1 MLLFHKDFGKRERF
15 GGYYLWKKVKKIIM
29 AAKAMENMTGRKEKL
44 SEFER
49 KKAQKELQKL
59 SELLK

>member
-1 MLLFHKDFGKRERF
+1 MEKS
-15 GGYYLWKKVKKIIM
+15 KKNYIEKIM
-29 AAKAMENMTGRKEKL
+29 AAKAMENMIGRKEKL

>member
-1 MLLFHKDFGKRERF
+1 M
-15 GGYYLWKKVKKIIM
+15 KKIENNYIEEIM
-29 AAKAMENMTGRKEKL
+29 AAKAMENITGREEKL

-59 SELLK
+59 AESLK

>member
-1 MLLFHKDFGKRERF
+1 MEKS
-15 GGYYLWKKVKKIIM
+15 KKNYIEKIM

-59 SELLK
+59 SELLKINGGLLCFPENRF

>member
-1 MLLFHKDFGKRERF
+1 MEKS
-15 GGYYLWKKVKKIIM
+15 KKNYIEKIM
-29 AAKAMENMTGRKEKL
+29 AAKAMENMTGRKKKL

>member
-1 MLLFHKDFGKRERF
+1 MEKSEKNYIE
-15 GGYYLWKKVKKIIM
+15 KIM

>member
-1 MLLFHKDFGKRERF
+1 
-15 GGYYLWKKVKKIIM
+15 M

-49 KKAQKELQKL
+49 KK
-59 SELLK
+59 LKRSFRN